1 MTRELT
7 ANCKYCGQSIFVEVT
22 DTEISLAK
30 AEKEYVGMTDSEIA
44 SVLARI
50 KAIQKC
56 NCDGA
61 ADHKKQCIRRN
72 FEGFV
77 GGDLLN
83 FLELHKLEEIT
94 VKDCHG
100 NKAKLKKKDSA
111 VDVTKTLKDVF

>member
-1 MTRELT
+1 MTREIT
-7 ANCKYCGQSIFVEVT
+7 ANCKFCGQTAMVEVSDIEIT
-22 DTEISLAK
+22 LAKGDAEFAGMSEAEISNILAK
-30 AEKEYVGMTDSEIA
+30 
-44 SVLARI
+44 R
-50 KAIQKC
+50 KAIQQC
-56 NCDGA
+56 NCEGSN
-61 ADHKKQCIRRN
+61 DHKKQLIRRD

>member
-1 MTRELT
+1 MTREIT
-7 ANCKYCGQSIFVEVT
+7 ANCKFCGQTAMVEVSDIEIT
-22 DTEISLAK
+22 LAKGDAEFAGMSEAEISNILAK
-30 AEKEYVGMTDSEIA
+30 
-44 SVLARI
+44 R
-50 KAIQKC
+50 KAIQQC
-56 NCDGA
+56 NCEGSN
-61 ADHKKQCIRRN
+61 DHKKQLIRRG

-83 FLELHKLEEIT
+83 FLELHKLEEII